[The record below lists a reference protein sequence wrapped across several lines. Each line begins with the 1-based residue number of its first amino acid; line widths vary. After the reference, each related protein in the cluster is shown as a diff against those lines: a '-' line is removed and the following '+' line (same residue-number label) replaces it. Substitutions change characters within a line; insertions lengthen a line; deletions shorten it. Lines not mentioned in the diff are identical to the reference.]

1 MSVVAKN
8 SRVDQ
13 DATGTEV
20 GRGPGYV
27 VLHGD
32 SAPPQ
37 RGIDAPPLFL
47 DHIYSSQTARWIKMK
62 LGMEVGSHYFHSHIT
77 NFPNFVL

>member
-1 MSVVAKN
+1 MDTAPNFRPMSVVAKN
-8 SRVDQ
+8 ARMDQ

-37 RGIDAPPLFL
+37 RGIDAPPWPIFIVAKRL
-47 DHIYSSQTARWIKMK
+47 D
-62 LGMEVGSHYFHSHIT
+62 GSR
-77 NFPNFVL
+77 